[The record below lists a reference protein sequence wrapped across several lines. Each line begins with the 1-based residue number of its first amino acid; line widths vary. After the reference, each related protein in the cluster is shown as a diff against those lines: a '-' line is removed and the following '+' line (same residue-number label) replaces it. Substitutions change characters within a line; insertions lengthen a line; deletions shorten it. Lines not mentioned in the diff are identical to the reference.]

1 MLKVCLERCRSL
13 NPAHLSSHTGRNNK
27 IRVHPTPVL
36 LMRQT
41 CVHAFN
47 SPTPTPNTG
56 ARRLYIHNS
65 LTIVRRFIQQRRR
78 VLCFEVEEGHFAY
91 AEGTSVCPGGTR
103 YSKINAIETNDHVLY
118 LLSCAAG
125 DGPIRGTFY
134 FITFFKFHK
143 SPFTCCVRGA
153 NEVFV
158 PAVVL
163 FLSIARKGKGGAWI
177 DVHENQSK
185 LSVAVSCRQQ
195 N

>member
-103 YSKINAIETNDHVLY
+103 YSKINAIETNDHVLFCY
-118 LLSCAAG
+118 RARPVMDLLEGRSTLLLFSSFTRVPSLAVFVVLMRYLCLLLSC
-125 DGPIRGTFY
+125 F
-134 FITFFKFHK
+134 
-143 SPFTCCVRGA
+143 SPSQ
-153 NEVFV
+153 E
-158 PAVVL
+158 
-163 FLSIARKGKGGAWI
+163 KGKGGHGSMCTRTRA
-177 DVHENQSK
+177 
-185 LSVAVSCRQQ
+185 SCR
-195 N
+195 